1 MEYRGFD
8 IITKKPGLYWV
19 ACNGSVLGSAVS
31 VEKAKQLIDEL
42 VYKD

>member
-8 IITKKPGLYWV
+8 IVKKKPGLYWV
-19 ACNGSVLGSAVS
+19 ARNGSVLGTAVS

-42 VYKD
+42 VYED

>member
-8 IITKKPGLYWV
+8 IVKKKPGLYWV

-31 VEKAKQLIDEL
+31 VEKAKQSIDVLIYED
-42 VYKD
+42 

>member
-8 IITKKPGLYWV
+8 IVKKKPGLYWV

-31 VEKAKQLIDEL
+31 VEKAKQFIDVLIYED
-42 VYKD
+42 

>member
-8 IITKKPGLYWV
+8 IINKKPGLYWV

-31 VEKAKQLIDEL
+31 EENAKRFIDEL
-42 VYKD
+42 VYED

>member
-8 IITKKPGLYWV
+8 IVKKKSGLYWV
-19 ACNGSVLGSAVS
+19 ACNGSVLGTAVS

-42 VYKD
+42 VYED